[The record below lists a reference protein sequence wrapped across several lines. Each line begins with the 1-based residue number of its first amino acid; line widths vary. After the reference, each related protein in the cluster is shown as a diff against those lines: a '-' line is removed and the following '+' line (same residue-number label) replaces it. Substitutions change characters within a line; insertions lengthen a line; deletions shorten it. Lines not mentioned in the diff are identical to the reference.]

1 MFHKVFGPPGTG
13 KTNRLIELVEEALE
27 DGIMP
32 QEIAYLAFTR
42 RASAEAKTRARE
54 KFEQSE
60 DMFFYFRTLHSM
72 AYHLLKIKKQE
83 VLSTTH
89 LKEFAKS
96 ISLNNF
102 SSGYDFDSDIITT
115 NDPILNLIQ
124 LSRLKQVD
132 LKKEYNDSR
141 LDIPWNVVEYVY
153 KSYKKYLEA
162 RKLLDFTS
170 MLERLDQDFDDLW
183 PHFKL
188 ILIDECQDLCP
199 LHWSLVK
206 KMNQVK
212 NPPHIYLAGDDD
224 QSIFSFSGASP
235 DLFIDLDST
244 TSEVLNQSYR
254 VPRSVHRLA
263 ETITSRIGNRIKK
276 TYNPR
281 KVEGQ
286 VKYINELYQV
296 DFSHGNFLI
305 LSLTNFQLSKI
316 AEELKSGGFLYEKNG
331 SRSIPLNM
339 ATAIRGWETLRNGK
353 EVDGG
358 TLKHV
363 YKFLSGNNKS
373 IKRGFKKLS
382 HINDDDLFTFDLLVS
397 DFGLLVSKDKI
408 WSSAL
413 DLLPHIDRA
422 YITAFLRRGEKINAQ
437 PRIKLSTIHSAKG
450 SESDTVVL
458 FLDISL
464 ASQQESFLNPD
475 ILHRVFYVGVTRT
488 REKLFVVNPQHLDRS
503 YQL

>member
-1 MFHKVFGPPGTG
+1 
-13 KTNRLIELVEEALE
+13 
-27 DGIMP
+27 
-32 QEIAYLAFTR
+32 
-42 RASAEAKTRARE
+42 
-54 KFEQSE
+54 
-60 DMFFYFRTLHSM
+60 
-72 AYHLLKIKKQE
+72 
-83 VLSTTH
+83 
-89 LKEFAKS
+89 
-96 ISLNNF
+96 
-102 SSGYDFDSDIITT
+102 
-115 NDPILNLIQ
+115 
-124 LSRLKQVD
+124 
-132 LKKEYNDSR
+132 
-141 LDIPWNVVEYVY
+141 
-153 KSYKKYLEA
+153 
-162 RKLLDFTS
+162 
-170 MLERLDQDFDDLW
+170 
-183 PHFKL
+183 
-188 ILIDECQDLCP
+188 
-199 LHWSLVK
+199 
-206 KMNQVK
+206 
-212 NPPHIYLAGDDD
+212 
-224 QSIFSFSGASP
+224 
-235 DLFIDLDST
+235 
-244 TSEVLNQSYR
+244 
-254 VPRSVHRLA
+254 
-263 ETITSRIGNRIKK
+263 
-276 TYNPR
+276 
-281 KVEGQ
+281 
-286 VKYINELYQV
+286 
-296 DFSHGNFLI
+296 
-305 LSLTNFQLSKI
+305 
-316 AEELKSGGFLYEKNG
+316 
-331 SRSIPLNM
+331 M

-488 REKLFVVNPQHLDRS
+488 REKLFVVNPENLDRS